1 MEWKPWFSGRK
12 QKEIETLPAQ
22 IVFPFDQTDV
32 QSLDTTAGRLGRL
45 LLEYFRMM
53 ALFTRLYYENRVIA
67 AQNFV
72 LSCKLQVWALVFVS
86 FKIQI
91 FLTRLACGFPVG
103 ECWPRR

>member
-1 MEWKPWFSGRK
+1 MEWKPWFSGSK
-12 QKEIETLPAQ
+12 QVKIETLPAQ
-22 IVFPFDQTDV
+22 IDFSFHSDV
-32 QSLDTTAGRLGRL
+32 QSLDTTAVSLGRHL
-45 LLEYFRMM
+45 FEYIRMM

-91 FLTRLACGFPVG
+91 FLTRLACGFPVS